1 MQRNEFMALLKAE
14 IDRAESKKGENNVL
28 DLRGFRFPQE
38 SWKDEWIGNITALE
52 DAWEFVKD
60 AEEWYIDI
68 YENLHEE
75 EYAVFTD
82 CAVCSY

>member
-1 MQRNEFMALLKAE
+1 MALLKAE

-28 DLRGFRFPQE
+28 DLRGTRFPHQ
-38 SWKDEWIGNITALE
+38 SWKDEWIGNVTDLE

-68 YENLHEE
+68 YENLHEK

-82 CAVCSY
+82 CAVCSH

>member
-1 MQRNEFMALLKAE
+1 M
-14 IDRAESKKGENNVL
+14 
-28 DLRGFRFPQE
+28 RFPHQ
-38 SWKDEWIGNITALE
+38 SWKDEWIGDVTDLE